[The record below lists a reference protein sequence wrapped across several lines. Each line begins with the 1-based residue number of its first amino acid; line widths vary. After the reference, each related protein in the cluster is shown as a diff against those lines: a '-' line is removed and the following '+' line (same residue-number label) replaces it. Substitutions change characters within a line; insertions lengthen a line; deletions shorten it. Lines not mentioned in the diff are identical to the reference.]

1 MRNKFV
7 FLLIVLQLW
16 DFAIPSSSVDDPLQL
31 VESNRTVVNVDV
43 ESKYQTNFP
52 IQIGNKFY
60 HVETE
65 LHVSWY
71 QAAHNCRKLGGHL
84 LNIESSTEMDLILSA
99 IPSSRYW
106 TSGNCLAEYRE
117 WISIATGE
125 TMPYLRWQEGE
136 PNNLF
141 GEEFCVEIKISLL
154 NDDDCR
160 LSLNYICEAKTL

>member
-7 FLLIVLQLW
+7 FLLIILQLW
-16 DFAIPSSSVDDPLQL
+16 DFAMPSPTGDDPSQI

-60 HVETE
+60 HVQTT
-65 LHVSWY
+65 LKANWH

-84 LNIESSTEMDLILSA
+84 LNFESSTEMDLMLSA

-106 TSGNCLAEYRE
+106 ISGNCLAENRV
-117 WISIATGE
+117 WTSIATGE
-125 TMPYLRWQEGE
+125 PMPYLRWHKEE
-136 PNNLF
+136 PNNLQ
-141 GEEFCVEIKISLL
+141 ELCIELKETAL
-154 NDDDCR
+154 NDVFCDIA
-160 LSLNYICEAKTL
+160 LNYICEAKAIP